1 MCVCM
6 YAFMCVYV
14 CVYMI
19 VCVCVCL
26 IHTYISLIL
35 YIYIYISSAA
45 HRRRKNVVE
54 FVDER
59 VGRRSQLLYLKKK
72 KYHERARFSTAT
84 VSAGSAPSTTQRHQ
98 MLTNNEY

>member
-1 MCVCM
+1 MHVCMCVCM

-35 YIYIYISSAA
+35 YMYIYIERGAPAAQERGRVCRRARGPPFSAP
-45 HRRRKNVVE
+45 VFE
-54 FVDER
+54 
-59 VGRRSQLLYLKKK
+59 KKK
-72 KYHERARFSTAT
+72 VSRASKILNRNGLGWLRTIYDTETSNA
-84 VSAGSAPSTTQRHQ
+84 
-98 MLTNNEY
+98 N